1 MRHAS
6 LKNGSDGD
14 DEYTVTITPS
24 SSGNLTI
31 EVDGD
36 AAEDDAGNKSAMSDA
51 ASVTIDQDA
60 PTVTISDV
68 PTDPQKDAFTVDI
81 DFNENVENFDMSNI
95 TLAGDDVASVTGV
108 NGSGKDYTA
117 TITPA
122 GMGSITVQVEASEV
136 QDTAGND
143 NEASNTVTIA
153 IDSVKPTVTLD
164 APPGPQNGEFDVP
177 IAFSEDVTGF
187 VVGDILLGGTATYT
201 RNLTGM
207 DDNYTL
213 TITPTGSGTVT
224 IQVPANKAK
233 DAAENDNEAS
243 SSEIVNVD
251 VDAPTVMFSG
261 VPTTKRNRNFTITIR
276 FNEDV
281 TGFVEGDITLT
292 PTGLATVSNFTG
304 DDGDTVYT
312 ATIAPIDEQAGTLTI
327 TVPAGAATDGV
338 SNGNEAES
346 ATVEVDRVRPMS
358 TISGEPPSTVNDA
371 FDITVTFSES
381 MRSFVPTHL
390 EFGGDASGSVTHSVV
405 NADKTVY
412 TLTIT
417 PGNDQDGEMTIQVE
431 DGRARGED
439 GNVVRESNT
448 VTIDVDTRDP
458 TILSFDGFPTSPTK
472 DLFTVTINF
481 SEPVKGFDI
490 GELDDMPS
498 GFVTASN
505 LMGADNTATR
515 QLSFTPNANK
525 DGVVTFHVPAGAVTD
540 EAGNSNSISSNQ
552 MVRIDTRPPTVTLDA
567 PSDPQKGAFE
577 LTITF
582 SEDVN
587 DFTSSDITLTGPA
600 TFTFSGSGKDYTAE
614 ITPNS
619 GADGTVTIS
628 IAAGAATDSA
638 GNGNTASNTETVTVD
653 LVAPTVMFSGVPT
666 DKRNR
671 NFTITIR
678 FNEAVTGFV
687 EGDITLT
694 PTGLATVSNF
704 TGDDGDAVYM
714 ATIAPTTGQEG
725 TLTITVPA
733 GAATDGAS
741 NGNEAASTTV
751 EVDKLGPTS
760 TISGAPSG
768 TVNGAFDITVTFSDS
783 VRSFV
788 PNHFDFGG
796 DATGSVTGNVVDA
809 DNKVFMVTITPG
821 SDQDGMMTIQIR
833 SGRVPDTLGNRASA
847 SNTVT
852 IDVDTRDPT
861 VVISGAPTPPQKGAF
876 ELTITFSEDVNDFT
890 SSDITLTGPATF
902 TFSGSGK
909 DYTAEITPNSGADG
923 TVTISVAAGAAT
935 DAAGNGNTES
945 DIKTVTVDL
954 VAPTV
959 IISAPPTTEQN
970 AAFDLTI
977 MFSEAVTGFGTSSIM
992 VTGEA
997 TATAVSG
1004 SSDSYTATITP
1015 KANQE
1020 DDVTVTVNANA
1031 VTDAAGNNNTVSA
1044 TTSNI
1049 HIDTIVPTVSISG
1062 VPTGEQKEAFRR

>member
-1 MRHAS
+1 M
-6 LKNGSDGD
+6 
-14 DEYTVTITPS
+14 
-24 SSGNLTI
+24 
-31 EVDGD
+31 
-36 AAEDDAGNKSAMSDA
+36 
-51 ASVTIDQDA
+51 
-60 PTVTISDV
+60 
-68 PTDPQKDAFTVDI
+68 
-81 DFNENVENFDMSNI
+81 
-95 TLAGDDVASVTGV
+95 TGV

-122 GMGSITVQVEASEV
+122 GMGDITIQVEANEV

-164 APPGPQNGEFDVP
+164 APSGPQNGEFDVP

-201 RNLTGM
+201 QSLTGM
-207 DDNYTL
+207 DDEYTL

-233 DAAENDNEAS
+233 DAAENNNEAS

-338 SNGNEAES
+338 SNGNEAAS
-346 ATVEVDRVRPMS
+346 AIVEVDRVRPMS

-448 VTIDVDTRDP
+448 VTIDVDT
-458 TILSFDGFPTSPTK
+458 
-472 DLFTVTINF
+472 IN
-481 SEPVKGFDI
+481 
-490 GELDDMPS
+490 
-498 GFVTASN
+498 
-505 LMGADNTATR
+505 
-515 QLSFTPNANK
+515 
-525 DGVVTFHVPAGAVTD
+525 
-540 EAGNSNSISSNQ
+540 
-552 MVRIDTRPPTVTLDA
+552 PTVLITGV
-567 PSDPQKGAFE
+567 PTGRQKNNFTI
-577 LTITF
+577 TITF
-582 SEDVN
+582 SEN
-587 DFTSSDITLTGPA
+587 
-600 TFTFSGSGKDYTAE
+600 
-614 ITPNS
+614 
-619 GADGTVTIS
+619 
-628 IAAGAATDSA
+628 
-638 GNGNTASNTETVTVD
+638 
-653 LVAPTVMFSGVPT
+653 
-666 DKRNR
+666 
-671 NFTITIR
+671 
-678 FNEAVTGFV
+678 VTGFV
-687 EGDITLT
+687 KGDIELS
-694 PTGLATVSNF
+694 PTTLATVSSLSGF
-704 TGDDGDAVYM
+704 GMTYT
-714 ATIAPTTGQEG
+714 ATIAPTAGQEG

-733 GAATDGAS
+733 NAAVDDAT
-741 NGNEAASTTV
+741 NENTAASTTV
-751 EVDKLGPTS
+751 EVDKLGPTP

-768 TVNGAFDITVTFSDS
+768 TVNAAFDITVTFSDS

-796 DATGSVTGNVVDA
+796 DATGSVTASVVDA
-809 DNKVFMVTITPG
+809 DNKVFMVTITPD
-821 SDQDGMMTIQIR
+821 SDQDGVMTIQVP

-852 IDVDTRDPT
+852 IDVDTIKPTVTFLGVPTTKRNRDFTITIKFDETVYGFLDSEIILTPTGLATVSNFTGDDGDTVYTATIAPIDEQDGTLTITVPAGAATDGASNGNEAASTTAVEVDRVRPMSTISGEPPSTVNGAFIITVTFSESMRSFVPTHLEFGGDASGSVTNSVVNANKTVYTLTITPSNDQDGEMTIQVEDGRARGADGNVVRESNTVTIDVDTRDPT
-861 VVISGAPTPPQKGAF
+861 VVISDAPMPPIEKN
-876 ELTITFSEDVNDFT
+876 V
-890 SSDITLTGPATF
+890 P
-902 TFSGSGK
+902 
-909 DYTAEITPNSGADG
+909 
-923 TVTISVAAGAAT
+923 
-935 DAAGNGNTES
+935 
-945 DIKTVTVDL
+945 
-954 VAPTV
+954 
-959 IISAPPTTEQN
+959 
-970 AAFDLTI
+970 FDLTI
-977 MFSEAVTGFGTSSIM
+977 RFSEVVNGF
-992 VTGEA
+992 A
-997 TATAVSG
+997 
-1004 SSDSYTATITP
+1004 
-1015 KANQE
+1015 
-1020 DDVTVTVNANA
+1020 
-1031 VTDAAGNNNTVSA
+1031 
-1044 TTSNI
+1044 
-1049 HIDTIVPTVSISG
+1049 VPTD
-1062 VPTGEQKEAFRR
+1062 